1 MTNGAFLLSILVG
14 PTVPVPLPR
23 VALEALEEVEVSQ
36 KTDGESGFSLKFS
49 IDAKSILHTLLLVGG
64 QTVPALRVIILVT
77 IGGLPQVLMDGVI
90 DRQEMSGGGGGEAT
104 LTVLGKDL
112 SSVMNRVDKTGLP
125 YPAMP
130 VAARVL
136 ACLAPYSVFGM
147 IPAIIPPLLT
157 VVKSPTSEI
166 PKHKGTDLAY
176 LRQMAKENSY
186 VFYVEPGPAPGTN
199 TAYFGPEIRIGIPQP
214 ALTMNSDGFSNVSGV
229 EFAIDGTEREL
240 PILIIQ
246 EPNTKVPLPIPLPD
260 VSLANPP
267 LGLVPPRLTGIRLLE
282 DIGALNPIEV
292 ALKGLGTA
300 AKSAD
305 AVSASGTVDPVRYG
319 RLLRARGLV
328 GLRGAG
334 LAFDGLYFVKS
345 VTTTVK
351 AGSIAQ
357 KFQLVRN
364 GLVSTVP
371 KVAA

>member
-1 MTNGAFLLSILVG
+1 MTSSAFLLTILVG
-14 PTVPVPLPR
+14 AAVPAPLPR
-23 VALEALEEVEVSQ
+23 VALEALQEVEVTQ

-49 IDAKSILHTLLLVGG
+49 IDSRSILHTLLLVGG
-64 QTVPALRVIILVT
+64 QTTPALRVIILVT
-77 IGGLPQVLMDGVI
+77 IGGQPSVLMDGVI
-90 DRQEMSGGGGGEAT
+90 DRQEMSGGGSGEAT

-112 SSVMNRVDKTGLP
+112 SSAMNRIDKTGLP

-136 ACLAPYSVFGM
+136 ACLAPYAALGV
-147 IPAIIPPLLT
+147 IPVVIPPILT

-176 LRQMAKENSY
+176 LRQMAEENSY
-186 VFYVEPGPAPGTN
+186 VFYVDPGPAPGTS

-214 ALTMNSDGFSNVSGV
+214 ALTMNSDGFSNVSSV
-229 EFAIDGTEREL
+229 EFAIDGTERKI

-246 EPNTKVPLPIPLPD
+246 EPKSKIPLPIPLPD

-267 LGLVPPRLTGIRLLE
+267 FGAVPPRLAGFHKLE

-300 AKSAD
+300 AKAAD
-305 AVSASGTVDPVRYG
+305 AVSASGTVDPIRYG
-319 RLLRARGLV
+319 RLLRARAVV

-351 AGSIAQ
+351 TGSISQ

-364 GLVSTVP
+364 GLISTVP
-371 KVAA
+371 RVAA

>member
-1 MTNGAFLLSILVG
+1 MSFLLSILVG
-14 PTVPVPLPR
+14 PVVPVPLPR
-23 VALEALEEVEVSQ
+23 VALEALEEVEVTQ
-36 KTDGESGFSLKFS
+36 KTEGESGFSLKFS
-49 IDAKSILHTLLLVGG
+49 IDAKSVLHTLLLVGA
-64 QTVPALRVIILVT
+64 QITPALRVIILVT

-90 DRQEMSGGGGGEAT
+90 DRQEMSGGGGGQAT
-104 LTVLGKDL
+104 LTVLGKDI
-112 SSVMNRVDKTGLP
+112 SSVMNRLDKTGLP

-130 VAARVL
+130 VPARVL
-136 ACLAPYSVFGM
+136 ACIGPYAMYGM
-147 IPAIIPPLLT
+147 IPMVIPPLLT

-214 ALTMNSDGFSNVSGV
+214 ALTMNADGFSNVSSV
-229 EFAIDGTEREL
+229 EFAIDGTEREM
-240 PILIIQ
+240 PILVIQ

-267 LGLVPPRLTGIRLLE
+267 LGMVPPRLTGIRLLE
-282 DIGALNPIEV
+282 DIGALNPIEA

-319 RLLRARGLV
+319 RLLRSRGLV

-351 AGSIAQ
+351 TGAIAQ

-371 KVAA
+371 RVAA

>member
-36 KTDGESGFSLKFS
+36 RTDGESGFSLKFS

-90 DRQEMSGGGGGEAT
+90 DRQEMSGGGGGEAM
-104 LTVLGKDL
+104 LTVLGTDL
-112 SSVMNRVDKTGLP
+112 SSVMNRIDKTGVP

-147 IPAIIPPLLT
+147 IPAVIPPLLT

-214 ALTMNSDGFSNVSGV
+214 ALTMNSDGFSNVSSV

-282 DIGALNPIEV
+282 DVGALNPIEA

-345 VTTTVK
+345 VTTSVK

>member
-1 MTNGAFLLSILVG
+1 MTGNAFLLSVLVG
-14 PTVPVPLPR
+14 PAVPVPLPR
-23 VALEALEEVEVSQ
+23 LALEALQEIEVSQ
-36 KTDGESGFSLKFS
+36 KTDGESGFSLKFG
-49 IDAKSILHTLLLVGG
+49 IDCKSVLHTLLLVGG
-64 QTVPALRVIILVT
+64 QTVPALRVVILVT
-77 IGGLPQVLMDGVI
+77 IGGVPHVLMDGVI
-90 DRQEMSGGGGGEAT
+90 DRQEMSGGGGEAT

-112 SSVMNRVDKTGLP
+112 SSVMNRIDKTGFP

-136 ACLAPYSVFGM
+136 ACLAPYAAFGVV
-147 IPAIIPPLLT
+147 PAVIPPLFT

-176 LRQMAKENSY
+176 LRHLAKENGY
-186 VFYVEPGPAPGTN
+186 VFYVDPGPAPGTS
-199 TAYFGPEIRIGIPQP
+199 TAYFGPEIRIGVPQP
-214 ALTMNSDGFSNVSGV
+214 ALTMDSDGFSNVSGV
-229 EFAIDGTEREL
+229 EFAVDGTEREL
-240 PILIIQ
+240 PVLIVQ
-246 EPNTKVPLPIPLPD
+246 EPNTKAPLPIPLPD

-267 LGLVPPRLTGIRLLE
+267 LGLVPPRLASVRILE
-282 DIGALNPIEV
+282 DIGALNPVEA

-300 AKSAD
+300 ARSAD
-305 AVSASGTVDPVRYG
+305 AVSASGTVDPLRYG

-334 LAFDGLYFVKS
+334 LAFDGLYYVKD
-345 VTTTVK
+345 VTTTIK
-351 AGSIAQ
+351 TGSIAQ

>member
-49 IDAKSILHTLLLVGG
+49 IDATSILHTLLLVGG

-90 DRQEMSGGGGGEAT
+90 DRQEMGGGGGEAT

-136 ACLAPYSVFGM
+136 ACLAPYSIFGM
-147 IPAIIPPLLT
+147 IPVVIPPLLT

-176 LRQMAKENSY
+176 LRQMAKENGY
-186 VFYVEPGPAPGTN
+186 VFYVDPGPAPGTN

-214 ALTMNSDGFSNVSGV
+214 ALTMNSDGFSNVSSV
-229 EFAIDGTEREL
+229 DFAIDGTEREL

-282 DIGALNPIEV
+282 DIGALNPIEA

-334 LAFDGLYFVKS
+334 FAFDGLYFVKG
-345 VTTTVK
+345 VTTTIK

-371 KVAA
+371 RVAA

>member
-1 MTNGAFLLSILVG
+1 MSFLLSVLVG
-14 PTVPVPLPR
+14 PTVPVPLPKI
-23 VALEALEEVEVSQ
+23 AMEALHDVEVTH
-36 KTDGESGFSLKFS
+36 KTEGESGFSLKFS
-49 IDAKSILHTLLLVGG
+49 IDGKSPLHTLLVIGA
-64 QTVPALRVIILVT
+64 QTTPALRVILLVT

-90 DRQEMSGGGGGEAT
+90 DRVEMSGGGGGEAT
-104 LTVLGKDL
+104 LTVIGKDL
-112 SSVMNRVDKTGLP
+112 TSVMNRIDKTGFP

-130 VAARVL
+130 VPVRVL
-136 ACLAPYSVFGM
+136 ACLAPYAVFGM
-147 IPAIIPPLLT
+147 IPMVIPPLLP
-157 VVKSPTSEI
+157 VVTSPTSGI

-176 LRQMAKENSY
+176 LREMAQACGY
-186 VFYVEPGPAPGTN
+186 VFYVDPGPAPGTN

-240 PILIIQ
+240 PVLIIQ
-246 EPNTKVPLPIPLPD
+246 EPNTKIPLPIPLPD
-260 VSLANPP
+260 ISLANPP
-267 LGLVPPRLTGIRLLE
+267 LGLVPPRLTSVRLLK

-292 ALKGLGTA
+292 ALKGLATA
-300 AKSAD
+300 SKSAD
-305 AVSASGTVDPVRYG
+305 AVSASGTVDPVVYG

-351 AGSIAQ
+351 TGSIAQ

-364 GLVSTVP
+364 GLISTVP
-371 KVAA
+371 AVAA